1 LAFCFDEDDEDAAAD
16 DTTVLSEDDPDD
28 ASPTTPEENGDAV
41 LDTAPTES
49 LSLFPLLSPPPPPPP
64 SVVDEAEGKG
74 EEADAD
80 RDRNDVRPMSCVASP
95 SAVSLS
101 SIAIKEAAL
110 AIEVSI
116 EEELIEG
123 DSIEVSRD
131 DF

>member
-1 LAFCFDEDDEDAAAD
+1 LAFCLDEDDE
-16 DTTVLSEDDPDD
+16 D
-28 ASPTTPEENGDAV
+28 ASPTTPEEENGDTV
-41 LDTAPTES
+41 LDTTPTES

-74 EEADAD
+74 EDADAD
-80 RDRNDVRPMSCVASP
+80 RDRNDVWPTSCVAST
-95 SAVSLS
+95 SAASLS

-116 EEELIEG
+116 EEEFIEG

>member
-1 LAFCFDEDDEDAAAD
+1 MAVCFDDDDDDAD
-16 DTTVLSEDDPDD
+16 DTTVLIEDDPDET
-28 ASPTTPEENGDAV
+28 SPTTPENGDAV
-41 LDTAPTES
+41 LETASTES
-49 LSLFPLLSPPPPPPP
+49 LSLFPLLLTPPPP
-64 SVVDEAEGKG
+64 SAVDEAEGKG

-80 RDRNDVRPMSCVASP
+80 RERTVGPTCVASP

-101 SIAIKEAAL
+101 SIASNEAAL

-116 EEELIEG
+116 EEELIED